1 MQLVPYM
8 PIHPAQ
14 LNSENATCD
23 DKSKDDDEDE
33 LIANSSVVIS
43 EEVKNEN
50 EDYQFKIPSI
60 PTPYTV
66 EEPSDNA
73 RKRPSAMKR

>member
-14 LNSENATCD
+14 LNSENVTSD
-23 DKSKDDDEDE
+23 DKSKEDEDDE
-33 LIANSSVVIS
+33 LIENPSLVIS
-43 EEVKNEN
+43 EEVKNDN
-50 EDYQFKIPSI
+50 DDYQFKIPSI

-66 EEPSDNA
+66 EEPCDNT